1 MKVLYIDGDG
11 PLGGASRSLYEL
23 VSHLKPLG
31 VNPYILVTRGTV
43 VPYYSEIAEEI
54 ITTYGLTRFDNT
66 KYSHYRGFRWLI
78 VFRELL
84 RLPSTLRSI
93 YRAKKLWKDIELI
106 HINELTEIVPAII
119 AKKLFNVPVVIHSRS
134 LFWNNQDSKRYKWIK
149 RMVLKYVDL
158 VIPIDES
165 VEYTLPNEFNTFVVH
180 NSFTPK
186 YALKSDFK
194 FIEQIDEIVTDK
206 FRVGFVGNLLHGKGL
221 IEIIESARIIKS
233 KGLKVVFLI
242 VGDEI
247 RNVTGIKALVLKMIG
262 LSQSLKNEMIEMIE
276 KYELGDMFF
285 LLGSTYDIQPVY
297 ERFDVLC
304 FPSHFDA
311 PGRPIFEAAFS
322 GVPSIAAINNP
333 KPDTF
338 IHMQTGIAIPPRDFN
353 KLADAIEYMVLNPEE
368 TKKMGENAKELAI
381 RNFTPST
388 NAQHVIGQYKILL
401 TKKNI

>member
-31 VNPYILVTRGTV
+31 VKPYILVTRGTV
-43 VPYYSEIAEEI
+43 VPYYSELAEEI

-66 KYSHYRGFRWLI
+66 KYSHYRGVRWLI
-78 VFRELL
+78 IFRELL
-84 RLPSTLRSI
+84 RLPSTIISI
-93 YRAKKLWKDIELI
+93 YKAKQMWKDIDLI
-106 HINELTEIVPAII
+106 HINELTEIIPAII
-119 AKKLFNVPVVIHSRS
+119 VKKLFNVPVVIHSRS
-134 LFWNNQDSKRYKWIK
+134 LFWNEEKSKRFRWIK
-149 RMVLKYVDL
+149 KTVLKCIDL

-165 VEYTLPNEFNTFVVH
+165 VQSTLPAEFNTYVVH

-186 YALKSDFK
+186 YAKNSDTEFLSK
-194 FIEQIDEIVTDK
+194 IDKLNRNK

-221 IEIIESARIIKS
+221 MEIIEATRI
-233 KGLKVVFLI
+233 LKAKNINVDIII

-247 RNVTGIKALVLKMIG
+247 RNIKGIKALILKLIG
-262 LSQSLKNEMIEMIE
+262 LSQSLKDEMVE
-276 KYELGDMFF
+276 KIKEYELEGMFH

-322 GVPSIAAINNP
+322 GIPSIAAINNP

-338 IHMQTGIAIPPRDFN
+338 IHMKTGIAIPPRDYN
-353 KLADAIEYMVLNPEE
+353 KLAEAIEFMVLNPEE
-368 TKKMGENAKELAI
+368 TKLMGNNSKELAI
-381 RNFTPST
+381 KNFTPAT
-388 NAQHVIGQYKILL
+388 NAAEVLNQYKRLL
-401 TKKNI
+401 TKEDI